1 MFFGSLD
8 FRDAS
13 EKGVF
18 DIFYD
23 TQLKMSIPNS
33 QQSWWVF
40 TKFMHLILIWP
51 YGYFSNIALSRLLY
65 HIVDAWFLIT
75 GTKDILVLH

>member
-1 MFFGSLD
+1 MFKHILECFSSQSLD
-8 FRDAS
+8 FPDAS

-18 DIFYD
+18 DIFFD

-40 TKFMHLILIWP
+40 TKFMHLISYL
-51 YGYFSNIALSRLLY
+51 ALWVFFQYNS
-65 HIVDAWFLIT
+65 
-75 GTKDILVLH
+75 TKTTVSHC